1 MPKPKSRSLV
11 VYSYCKYIKPEWGLL
26 IWNRGVIVKVRNKPV
41 CKSLASGLWKLHRT
55 RNACKSLA
63 DIGRKEWKL
72 SMLKLNWSY
81 RVESQ
86 RYMITIIVFV
96 IFVVIRLRNY
106 YAFLHSQQQKNWQN
120 SESMILY
127 SVNST
132 IALLNESVTVYA
144 TFCLVSACFVTLPLY
159 PNSEYITL

>member
-1 MPKPKSRSLV
+1 
-11 VYSYCKYIKPEWGLL
+11 
-26 IWNRGVIVKVRNKPV
+26 
-41 CKSLASGLWKLHRT
+41 
-55 RNACKSLA
+55 
-63 DIGRKEWKL
+63 
-72 SMLKLNWSY
+72 MLKLNWSY

-120 SESMILY
+120 SESMILH
-127 SVNST
+127 SANST

-144 TFCLVSACFVTLPLY
+144 TSLLKGGCEQYTLKGVLPARK
-159 PNSEYITL
+159 T